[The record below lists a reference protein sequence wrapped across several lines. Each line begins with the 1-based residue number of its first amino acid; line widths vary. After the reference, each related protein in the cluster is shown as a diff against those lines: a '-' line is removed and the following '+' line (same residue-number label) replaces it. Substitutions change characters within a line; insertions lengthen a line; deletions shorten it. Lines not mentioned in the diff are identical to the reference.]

1 MPRFRIF
8 SAWVFRQEEAPRSFY
23 RPAEHR
29 YSRCKA
35 MFPGVSDFMI
45 FAFWY
50 ENQRAGNERNSLSIH
65 RSGTVSGYDIQPLIR
80 VVMIIVFAALCFTG
94 LQDHSALCPR
104 LFPIATLNPLPNL
117 NFTRFTNHSTPL

>member
-1 MPRFRIF
+1 
-8 SAWVFRQEEAPRSFY
+8 
-23 RPAEHR
+23 
-29 YSRCKA
+29 

-94 LQDHSALCPR
+94 LQDHFCALPAFISDRDPKPVAESEFHPFHTYRIPQDSR
-104 LFPIATLNPLPNL
+104 LALSGATFDDFL
-117 NFTRFTNHSTPL
+117 R